1 MQEKMEREM
10 FLEYMNE
17 KGQDSQQRLLESLEQ
32 FAKLDEFDDL
42 QKQFTQIMI
51 NAKENQKKEKQH
63 RGELVEKIDKEVDK
77 VMKKY
82 NRRPSE

>member
-32 FAKLDEFDDL
+32 FAKFDEFDDL

-82 NRRPSE
+82 KRRPSE